1 MYAWLEKLKIKINF
15 KKQEFSDS
23 FRCCVFRVNWK
34 GLDKRFYLLLPGG
47 GVPGVGVDGAVQGG
61 DGVHSSWEDCSSAV
75 KM

>member
-34 GLDKRFYLLLPGG
+34 GLDKRFYYTGE
-47 GVPGVGVDGAVQGG
+47 Q
-61 DGVHSSWEDCSSAV
+61 